1 MKDQNSQ
8 YEDDGRVICDMD
20 VAGMKWHDR
29 RVRSEQ
35 KHRASRGPSIAS
47 QQMDGRQWRNYTFYA
62 VLAGLAVV
70 AVFAVTWI
78 ALILFMTKV
87 WFR

>member
-1 MKDQNSQ
+1 MKDQNNQ
-8 YEDDGRVICDMD
+8 FEDDGRVICDMD
-20 VAGMKWHDR
+20 VDGMRWHDR
-29 RVRSEQ
+29 RVRNEQ
-35 KHRASRGPSIAS
+35 RHQAKYASSSAS
-47 QQMDGRQWRNYTFYA
+47 QHMDSRQWRNYTFYA

-70 AVFAVTWI
+70 GVFAVTWI